1 MTDRNTEIM
10 RDAFRLLAEFENV
23 PTDEDPVYW
32 EMLANKAAQMA
43 RKWQQD
49 PMAVNL
55 AVGVIDGLQGHYKAK
70 EKQHQM
76 SFAIS

>member
-23 PTDEDPVYW
+23 PSDDDPVYW
-32 EMLANKAAQMA
+32 EMLANKASQMA
-43 RKWQQD
+43 HKWHQD

-55 AVGVIDGLQGHYKAK
+55 AIGVINGLQDKYREK

-76 SFAIS
+76 RFATA

>member
-10 RDAFRLLAEFENV
+10 RDTFRLLAEFENV

-32 EMLANKAAQMA
+32 EMLANKAAQLA

-49 PMAVNL
+49 PIMVNL
-55 AVGVIDGLQGHYKAK
+55 AIGVIDGLQGHYRAK

-76 SFAIS
+76 QFAIA

>member
-1 MTDRNTEIM
+1 
-10 RDAFRLLAEFENV
+10 
-23 PTDEDPVYW
+23 
-32 EMLANKAAQMA
+32 MA

-76 SFAIS
+76 SFAIA

>member
-32 EMLANKAAQMA
+32 EMLANKAAQFA
-43 RKWQQD
+43 RKWQND
-49 PMAVNL
+49 PIMVNL
-55 AVGVIDGLQGHYKAK
+55 AIGVIDGLQAKYKAA

-76 SFAIS
+76 QFAIA